1 MDNSVKSKIV
11 NITKVEWETEEF
23 DKHKR
28 GAGWYLGLGTILLLA
43 LVYTIYIRQWLLS
56 SLIIMIGVSLYLSGR
71 IKPNKIK
78 CSINE
83 SGVSIGDKQFGYD
96 QLKTFW
102 FSRTE
107 EGIKLNLI
115 TIFRLMP
122 VVSIKI
128 TNELEPKIREALV
141 SVIPESK
148 NKKEDWIDR
157 AGRILKV

>member
-1 MDNSVKSKIV
+1 MDK
-11 NITKVEWETEEF
+11 NIESSTTKTGLVEWETEEF
-23 DKHKR
+23 DKHER
-28 GAGWYLGLGTILLLA
+28 STVWYLGFGTILLLA
-43 LVYTIYIRQWLLS
+43 LAYTVYIGQWLLS
-56 SLIIMIGVSLYLSGR
+56 ALIVMVGVSIYLSGR

-78 CSINE
+78 CLINE
-83 SGVSIGDKQFGYD
+83 RGVSIGDKQFGYD

-102 FSRTE
+102 FSKTE

-128 TNELEPKIREALV
+128 TNELEPKIREALM